1 LASQDWQGVKA
12 HKAVLCW
19 QCEEDKRP
27 GRTAYWLM
35 IDEVLPGAVK
45 LFGGKKTGVLR
56 VAPLTG

>member
-1 LASQDWQGVKA
+1 VKA

-19 QCEEDKRP
+19 DCDEDKRP
-27 GRTAYWLM
+27 GRTACWLI

-56 VAPLTG
+56 VVLLTV